1 MTSLMNPTDMIPLA
15 CVGLVALIA
24 AATDLWKF
32 KVYNALTFPALIAG
46 LAVSTWLGGF
56 EGFKA
61 SALGAGLG
69 FGTLVVFFA
78 LGGVGAGDV
87 KLMTA
92 VGAWIGPALA
102 LQVFLAASLAAGVYA
117 LILLFVQGGA
127 ARAIGEILLL
137 IYKISARDFKV
148 QSEGSIESEV
158 RRDDRRRRLVPF
170 AAMICVGFAATLLW
184 HRQDLDRVWPPHD
197 RIAAIEGGNQP

>member
-1 MTSLMNPTDMIPLA
+1 MNLTDMIPLA

-32 KVYNALTFPALIAG
+32 KVYNALTLPALVAG
-46 LAVSTWLGGF
+46 LIISAWLGGF

-61 SALGAGLG
+61 SLLGAGLG
-69 FGTLVVFFA
+69 FGTLVVFFV

-92 VGAWIGPALA
+92 IGAWIGPALTF
-102 LQVFLAASLAAGVYA
+102 QVFLAAALAAGVYA

-127 ARAIGEILLL
+127 ARAIGEVLLL
-137 IYKISARDFKV
+137 IYKIGARDFKV

-158 RRDDRRRRLVPF
+158 RRPDRRRRLVPF
-170 AAMICVGFAATLLW
+170 AAMVCVGFAATLFW
-184 HRQDLDRVWPPHD
+184 HRQDLEKVWPPHD
-197 RIAAIEGGNQP
+197 RPVAIEGGDRP

>member
-1 MTSLMNPTDMIPLA
+1 MTSPMDHADMIPLA
-15 CVGLVALIA
+15 CVGAVALIA

-32 KVYNALTFPALIAG
+32 KVYNALTFPALLAG
-46 LAVSTWLGGF
+46 LAVSAWLGGF
-56 EGFKA
+56 EGLKA

-92 VGAWIGPALA
+92 VGAWIGPSLTI
-102 LQVFLAASLAAGVYA
+102 QVFLAASMAAGVYA

-127 ARAIGEILLL
+127 ARAIGEVLLL

-158 RRDDRRRRLVPF
+158 RRADRRRRLVPF
-170 AAMICVGFAATLLW
+170 AAMICVGFAATILW
-184 HRQDLDRVWPPHD
+184 HHRDLDKVWPPHD
-197 RIAAIEGGNQP
+197 RPVALEGGNRP

>member
-1 MTSLMNPTDMIPLA
+1 MNTTDIIPLA
-15 CVGLVALIA
+15 CVGFVALIA

-46 LAVSTWLGGF
+46 LAVSSWLGGI
-56 EGFKA
+56 EGLKA

-69 FGTLVVFFA
+69 FGTLFVFFA

-92 VGAWIGPALA
+92 VGAWMGPTLTF
-102 LQVFLAASLAAGVYA
+102 QVFLAAALAAGVYA

-127 ARAIGEILLL
+127 ARAIGEVLLV
-137 IYKISARDFKV
+137 IYKISARDFRV
-148 QSEGSIESEV
+148 QTDGTIESEV
-158 RRDDRRRRLVPF
+158 RRADRRRRLVPF
-170 AAMICVGFAATLLW
+170 AAMIFVGFAATLLW
-184 HRQDLDRVWPPHD
+184 RHQDIDRVWPPYD
-197 RIAAIEGGNQP
+197 RIAATDGANQP

>member
-1 MTSLMNPTDMIPLA
+1 MQFTDMIPLA
-15 CVGLVALIA
+15 CVGLVAMIA

-32 KVYNALTFPALIAG
+32 KVYNVLTFPALFAG
-46 LAVSTWLGGF
+46 LAVSAWLGGI
-56 EGFKA
+56 EGLKA

-69 FGTLVVFFA
+69 FGTLVIFFA

-92 VGAWIGPALA
+92 VGAWIGPTLTF
-102 LQVFLAASLAAGVYA
+102 QVFLAASLAAGAYA

-127 ARAIGEILLL
+127 SRAIGEVLLL

-158 RRDDRRRRLVPF
+158 RRADRRRRLVPF
-170 AAMICVGFAATLLW
+170 AAMICVGFAATMLW
-184 HRQDLDRVWPPHD
+184 HHHDLEKVWPPHD
-197 RIAAIEGGNQP
+197 RPIAVEGGNQP